1 MAFRYGQE
9 AVAAAAAEGDF
20 TLDERVL
27 AARRRDTRERIH
39 RVQLPRLRL
48 AGFVLLCVIAA
59 LHDLRIGAPFP
70 QPSLLA
76 LVALNLVYAVVAF
89 FALRV
94 GYGRTGRLDL
104 SLLFLHLDLLVWLFN
119 LNHLEQSHL
128 FFAYLL
134 LMRVADQVG
143 FGFRRAAYFAALIPL
158 VYLGYAAVVAQLDP
172 ERALALDR
180 GGIAMVMLLLG
191 GYLSLTGLVIERVRL
206 RQRQAERA
214 ARELVDK
221 LARQAGVLRAQ
232 ARELDLARRQAEQAS
247 VAKSQFLATMSH
259 EIRTPM
265 NGILGATELLLGTPL
280 ADAQR
285 RYAGTAQ
292 RSARALLALID
303 DVLDLASLEGGAP
316 SINPTAF
323 DLGKLVRDAVALM
336 RTAARGKPVTL
347 HCELPPDLPA
357 TLEGDPARL
366 RQVLVNL
373 LHNAL
378 KFTDE
383 GRIDVRVLVLERA
396 AKAVRLRLE
405 VRDTGIGIAEEKIDS
420 VFDAFVQADGSRT
433 RRHGGIGLG
442 LAIVKQLAEAMGA
455 HVGVESRVG
464 EGSVFWFDIALA
476 RLDDAPA
483 PAPSAVPAS
492 ARPGAP
498 PPRVLLVDDDPV
510 NQMVVQQMLARLGCD
525 VTLACDGADALA
537 AAERAMHDLVLM
549 DLHMPTMDGLEAT
562 RRLRAREQRGAPRVA
577 IVALTADTLQG
588 DRERCLRAGMDDV
601 LTKPVGLAELQAA
614 LRRWGGAGQGAA
626 AA

>member
-9 AVAAAAAEGDF
+9 AVAAAAAEDDF

-27 AARRRDTRERIH
+27 AARRRDTRRRIH
-39 RVQLPRLRL
+39 QTQLPRLRL
-48 AGFVLLCVIAA
+48 AGFVLLCVIAT
-59 LHDLRIGAPFP
+59 LHDLRIGVPFP

-76 LVALNLVYAVVAF
+76 LLALNLVYALVAF
-89 FALRV
+89 VALRK

-104 SLLFLHLDLLVWLFN
+104 SLLFLHLDLVVWLFN

-143 FGFRRAAYFAALIPL
+143 FGFRRAAYFGALIPL
-158 VYLGYAAVVAQLDP
+158 AYLGYAVVVAQFEP
-172 ERALALDR
+172 ERALWLDR
-180 GGIAMVMLLLG
+180 GGIAIVMLLLG
-191 GYLSLTGLVIERVRL
+191 LYLSLTGLVIQRVQR
-206 RQRQAERA
+206 RRRQAERA
-214 ARELVDK
+214 AGQMVDK

-265 NGILGATELLLGTPL
+265 NGILGATE
-280 ADAQR
+280 QR
-285 RYAGTAQ
+285 GYARTAQ

-316 SINPTAF
+316 SINPTTF
-323 DLGKLVRDAVALM
+323 DLGRLVRDAVALM

-383 GRIDVRVLVLERA
+383 GRIDVRVQVLERS

-405 VRDTGIGIAEEKIDS
+405 VRDTGIGIAEEQIDS

-476 RLDDAPA
+476 KVDDAAAPAA
-483 PAPSAVPAS
+483 PAPSARSSVPL
-492 ARPGAP
+492 
-498 PPRVLLVDDDPV
+498 RVLVVDDDPV

-537 AAERAMHDLVLM
+537 AAERAVHDLVLM

-562 RRLRAREQRGAPRVA
+562 RQLRARMPRGAARVP
-577 IVALTADTLQG
+577 ILALTADTLAG
-588 DRERCLRAGMDDV
+588 DRERCLQAGMDDV

-614 LRRWGGAGQGAA
+614 LRRWGGASQGAA